1 MYKYCC
7 NVWGG
12 APSCYLEMLDNL
24 QKQVCRTVSP
34 PKKTL
39 NFMAPFYGWGST
51 VSRLQNHYEE
61 KVFL

>member
-1 MYKYCC
+1 M
-7 NVWGG
+7 GG
-12 APSCYLEMLDNL
+12 APSCYLEMLDKL

-51 VSRLQNHYEE
+51 VSRLPNHYEE
-61 KVFL
+61 TVFF